1 LRPELYIHNGMAVIF
16 FALIDGAED
25 QSKRAPTLED
35 RVIALG
41 NKGRN
46 EHANNPADIEDLQ
59 FAITKAVEKLAALNR
74 KPCPAN
80 GVQSYC
86 WVKVQPLI
94 ELKKNNVE
102 FAIHE
107 GKAPI
112 DILVVAET
120 ARKQVEKLNG
130 NAICHGDVHL
140 RNVLLRLDRE
150 PLFIDFANSGPGHP
164 AFDLVRLEAALL
176 YAYFRMV
183 ESEDKMVE
191 CFHTIFTTDSS
202 VEDLKKAHPKLLAS
216 KTSCLA
222 THASIET
229 RRAALDVLKAY
240 GGTEKDY
247 FSMKMIVACQS
258 LTIQGF
264 QAGAVRAGIRALSRI
279 LSKL

>member
-1 LRPELYIHNGMAVIF
+1 
-16 FALIDGAED
+16 
-25 QSKRAPTLED
+25 
-35 RVIALG
+35 
-41 NKGRN
+41 
-46 EHANNPADIEDLQ
+46 
-59 FAITKAVEKLAALNR
+59 
-74 KPCPAN
+74 
-80 GVQSYC
+80 
-86 WVKVQPLI
+86 
-94 ELKKNNVE
+94 
-102 FAIHE
+102 
-107 GKAPI
+107 
-112 DILVVAET
+112 
-120 ARKQVEKLNG
+120 
-130 NAICHGDVHL
+130 L